1 MDLRNRD
8 VLTAAQFSRE
18 QIERLFDHADDF
30 ATRLER
36 GERLRLLDGKL
47 LATVFYEPSTR
58 TRLSFEA
65 AMQRLGGGVI
75 SVAEAKSASSVAKG
89 ESLPDTIRTIASY
102 ADAIVLRHSEVGA
115 AQVAASVSDVPI
127 LNAGDGAGEHPTQ
140 ALLDLYT
147 MRRERQEIDG
157 LSVALVGDLKNGRTV
172 HSLARALSLFK
183 VDFTFISPAVLA
195 MPAAVTDFLR
205 EHGFAVEE
213 TNDLASTLRKAD
225 VIYMT
230 RVQKERFQDPHEYE
244 KLKHFFILNRDLV
257 SSAKKDLLVMHPLPR
272 VDEIATD
279 VDSLPNAAYFRQAKN
294 GVYIRMALLAEV
306 LGGTTPSTTR
316 LTPEY
321 QRASNAPGAE
331 GVGELHVV

>member
-1 MDLRNRD
+1 MDLKNRD
-8 VLTAAQFSRE
+8 ILTAAQFSRE
-18 QIERLFDHADDF
+18 QIEHLFDRADDF
-30 ATRLER
+30 AARLER

-102 ADAIVLRHSEVGA
+102 ADTIVLRHSEVGA
-115 AQVAASVSDVPI
+115 AQLAASVSDVPI
-127 LNAGDGAGEHPTQ
+127 INAGDGAGEHPTQ

-183 VDFTFISPAVLA
+183 VDFSFVSPAALS

-205 EHGFAVEE
+205 ERDFAVEE
-213 TNDLASTLRKAD
+213 TNDLAGTLQKAD
-225 VIYMT
+225 VVYMT
-230 RVQKERFQDPHEYE
+230 RVQKERFQDPQQYD
-244 KLKHFFILNRDLV
+244 KLKDFFILNRDLV
-257 SSAKKDLLVMHPLPR
+257 SNAKKDMLVMHPLPR

-279 VDSLPNAAYFRQAKN
+279 VDALPNAAYFRQAKN
-294 GVYIRMALLAEV
+294 GVYVRMALLAEV
-306 LGGTTPSTTR
+306 LRSTSPSTPR
-316 LTPEY
+316 LAPEY
-321 QRASNAPGAE
+321 QRVNDANQKE
-331 GVGELHVV
+331 GLGDLHAV